1 MSGQTFSAG
10 NKVKGVDL
18 TNIVYQNE
26 DGVSAAA
33 TTSGSDTTTSSSFA
47 NLAGTGSVTSFS
59 FTKALTSTRLIVR
72 LEMGWQNATAVSDM
86 SAGVNVNSTDYE
98 VARQSLNTTTNIGY
112 VAGFVII
119 SGLTAGV
126 YTVQGRW
133 KRRSGS
139 GTPTRSSTEW
149 LAISCAEI
157 T

>member
-1 MSGQTFSAG
+1 MSGQSFGAG
-10 NKVKGVDL
+10 NRITGTQA

-26 DGVSAAA
+26 DGISGAAV
-33 TTSGSDTTTSSSFA
+33 TSGSDTTTSSSYV

-86 SAGVNVNSTDYE
+86 SAGVLVNGTDYE
-98 VARQSLNTTTNIGY
+98 CARQSLNTTTNIGY
-112 VAGFVII
+112 VAGFAII
-119 SGLTAGV
+119 TGLTAGA
-126 YTVQGRW
+126 YTIQGRW
-133 KRRSGS
+133 KRRSGT

-149 LAISCAEI
+149 LATYCAKI